1 MARLASGPTLS
12 RRPETKEAPMKRR
25 LLAGLAV
32 SAALVALPLSQA
44 GAAPRVTQTTSPLT
58 LISDPVNAPN

>member
-1 MARLASGPTLS
+1 
-12 RRPETKEAPMKRR
+12 MKRR